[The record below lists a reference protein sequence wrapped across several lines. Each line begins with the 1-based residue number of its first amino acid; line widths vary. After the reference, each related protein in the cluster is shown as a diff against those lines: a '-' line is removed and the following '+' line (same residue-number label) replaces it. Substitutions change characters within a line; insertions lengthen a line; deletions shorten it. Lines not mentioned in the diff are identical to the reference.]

1 MKLFRAICESCG
13 DHSYVFPDQI
23 EKIKNNSN
31 LKLHPYVKGKTLEN
45 CSPWFCIKC
54 DASKKDGS
62 RCKLVELTGEKAKN
76 LLKIRQ
82 RETNLKSMNFELPKL
97 Y

>member
-1 MKLFRAICESCG
+1 MKLFRSICESCG
-13 DHSYVFPDQI
+13 ESGYVFPDQI
-23 EKIKNNSN
+23 EKIKQNSN
-31 LKLHPYVKGKTLEN
+31 LKLHPFVKGKLVN
-45 CSPWFCIKC
+45 GSKWFCIKC

-62 RCKLVELTGEKAKN
+62 RCKLIELTGEKAKN

-82 RETNLKSMNFELPKL
+82 RETNLKSNGFVLPQL

>member
-1 MKLFRAICESCG
+1 MKLFRSICESCG
-13 DHSYVFPDQI
+13 EHSYVFPDQV
-23 EKIKNNSN
+23 ELIKQRPN
-31 LKLHPYVKGKTLEN
+31 LKLHKFAKEKLSNG
-45 CSPWFCIKC
+45 SDWFCIKC

-62 RCKLVELTGEKAKN
+62 RCKLVELTGDKAKN

-82 RETNLKSMNFELPKL
+82 RETNLKSDGFILPKL